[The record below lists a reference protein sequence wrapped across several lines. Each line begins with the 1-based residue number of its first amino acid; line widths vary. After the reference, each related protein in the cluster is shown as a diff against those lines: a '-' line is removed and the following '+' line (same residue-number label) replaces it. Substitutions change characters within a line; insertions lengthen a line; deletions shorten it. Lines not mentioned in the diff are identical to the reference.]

1 MKNLEQLVT
10 AINNTNGKIF
20 SVTFIRRS
28 GGKRKM
34 LCRLG
39 VTKYLRGGVC
49 PYDFDEKNLISVFD
63 LQENEYRTIP
73 FEGICSAKIGGVEY
87 IIKNEE
93 LKSDITEI
101 KNKNMFFK

>member
-1 MKNLEQLVT
+1 MKTIEQLVA
-10 AINNTNGKIF
+10 AINNSNGKIF
-20 SVTFIRRS
+20 SIVFYRRS
-28 GGKRKM
+28 GGRRKM

-73 FEGICSAKIGGVEY
+73 IEGISHARISGVDY
-87 IIKNEE
+87 LIKNE
-93 LKSDITEI
+93 LKSDVRDVKK
-101 KNKNMFFK
+101 KNLFF